1 MITYQA
7 TSWDGR
13 TAIFAA
19 FTYSDAHQK
28 AVAWAGDAGVKDF
41 YESR

>member
-13 TAIFAA
+13 TEIFAA
-19 FTYSDAHQK
+19 LTYSDAYEK
-28 AVAWAGDAGVKDF
+28 AVRWAGDDGLKDF